1 MARHAYLVNPPL
13 YYAHPASFPRKGCRE
28 STDDALHTEDSAEM
42 SLFSTVLLVVA
53 LVVGGA
59 FFIMSMAYVLSYEHH
74 SNAGESRCSCS
85 LLSLTHAT
93 FPQRYPHKP
102 TAPTRC
108 YSGQ

>member
-13 YYAHPASFPRKGCRE
+13 YYAQPASFPRKDRRQ
-28 STDDALHTEDSAEM
+28 STDDALHSEDSAEM

-74 SNAGESRCSCS
+74 YNAGESRYSFPH
-85 LLSLTHAT
+85 LSLTHAM
-93 FPQRYPHKP
+93 FPQPCPRRL